1 MKINLAVWTAV
12 NGYAWQPGHVYSP
25 EDLVRYK
32 DEIGALDPNNLPF
45 GGVFLKDGNAV
56 FWRVQIAPRMDSCG
70 RGAVYCVVG
79 AVPEDM
85 AAKVDFRAVFAS
97 SEVSQ
102 PQKPF
107 PTALDLP
114 ECTCEFKSP
123 LGSKGFAE
131 RRFNGTETFSEIG
144 GWCKEARG
152 GQLKIRITGTQ
163 DTPLFIVAYTPPRRP
178 AVEAAMPAAT
188 PPPRPAVQVESRT
201 SCPNPFGD
209 QSTRRPSDFHAPCRR
224 NADSGRAMSDGDGRR
239 GKMSPDSFMNVLAAF
254 VYGVAFGVIVTAVC
268 AWLVWRENAKEQD
281 LQGAA
286 PSSLEKSQTTTRLPS
301 VETSEST
308 NQVIPAAESTPCADT
323 LPRKDEGTSA
333 GVKEAQKSQTNER
346 IKDTNKKPTVKKLDN
361 K

>member
-12 NGYAWQPGHVYSP
+12 DGYAWQPGHVYSP

-56 FWRVQIAPRMDSCG
+56 FWRVQIALRMDSCG

-123 LGSKGFAE
+123 LGSKAFAE
-131 RRFNGTETFSEIG
+131 RRFNSTETFSEIG
-144 GWCKEARG
+144 GWCEEARG
-152 GQLKIRITGTQ
+152 GQLKIWITGTR
-163 DTPLFIVAYTPPRRP
+163 DTPLFIVAYTSPPRRP
-178 AVEAAMPAAT
+178 TVEAAMPAAT

-209 QSTRRPSDFHAPCRR
+209 QSTRRPV
-224 NADSGRAMSDGDGRR
+224 DSGRAMSGGDGRR
-239 GKMSPDSFMNVLAAF
+239 GKMSPDSFMNVLADF

-268 AWLVWRENAKEQD
+268 AWLVWRENAKEQGF
-281 LQGAA
+281 QGAA
-286 PSSLEKSQTTTRLPS
+286 PSSPEKSQGTPPTSS

-308 NQVIPAAESTPCADT
+308 NQVKPAVESTPRADT

-333 GVKEAQKSQTNER
+333 GVKEAQKSQRSER
-346 IKDTNKKPTVKKLDN
+346 IKDTNKRPTVKKLDN